1 MLRTF
6 RRSGSRVSLSS
17 EAYYLYTVKITSAVY
32 VTSGVKLAQLP
43 TPDKPEYAFIGR
55 SNVGKSS
62 LINMLCGIQG
72 LARTSGR
79 PGKTQVINHFLINN
93 SWFLVD
99 LPGYGY
105 AKVSKDKRAEFD
117 KMISNY
123 ILRRENLRCIFVLV
137 DSRIEPQ
144 ELDLNFMANLA
155 ENRMPFCIVFT
166 KCDKLSGTQL
176 AKQVAAYKRTMLKEW
191 EAFPVHFE
199 TSAESGDGKKEL
211 LRWIDETNK
220 LEIY

>member
-1 MLRTF
+1 M
-6 RRSGSRVSLSS
+6 
-17 EAYYLYTVKITSAVY
+17 KITSAVY
-32 VTSGVKLAQLP
+32 ISSGVKLAQLP

-155 ENRMPFCIVFT
+155 ENGMPFCIVFT

-191 EAFPVHFE
+191 ESFPIHFE

>member
-1 MLRTF
+1 M
-6 RRSGSRVSLSS
+6 
-17 EAYYLYTVKITSAVY
+17 KITSAVY